1 MFFHVFSRDLKS
13 AKLPNLGS
21 TWPPTWAQHRLNMI
35 LTRHNIG
42 PIGPKWAQHRLK
54 MAEHG
59 PNTAQH
65 RANMCPTYPQHGP
78 GFIGTL
84 RLTLWCGRL
93 SSRSDQNYVYIYIS
107 YIQYIYIYI
116 SYIHYIY
123 IYHIFIVYIIYS
135 VYIYISYIHYIYIH
149 HIFIVYIIYSL
160 YIYIYLISLYT

>member
-1 MFFHVFSRDLKS
+1 MFFHVYSRDLKS

-65 RANMCPTYPQHGP
+65 RANMCPTYPQHEP

-84 RLTLWCGRL
+84 GLTLWCARL
-93 SSRSDQNYVYIYIS
+93 SSRSDPNYIF
-107 YIQYIYIYI
+107 
-116 SYIHYIY
+116 
-123 IYHIFIVYIIYS
+123 IYHSLYI
-135 VYIYISYIHYIYIH
+135 
-149 HIFIVYIIYSL
+149 YIIYSL
-160 YIYIYLISLYT
+160 YIYLVSLYIYVYHI